1 MSLRLGYKT
10 APDVQKLRRP
20 PIWSAREDVVWQDV
34 VVPESRYYGYREA
47 VGPLAVAALSKDV
60 RKLGDHVLVLL
71 HDLLLRP
78 RDLVIVVVSRR
89 VAGPYNKVYIV
100 FDVVFYPL
108 ERLVDERK
116 RGVASC
122 GFCAIEASGSAF
134 AMARSVGFCARICL
148 VERVWVKVCGMT
160 LVAISAPGIKWPT
173 YP

>member
-20 PIWSAREDVVWQDV
+20 PIWPACEDVVWQDV

-47 VGPLAVAALSKDV
+47 VGPVAVAALSKDV

-78 RDLVIVVVSRR
+78 WDFVIVVVSRR

-100 FDVVFYPL
+100 LDVVFNPL